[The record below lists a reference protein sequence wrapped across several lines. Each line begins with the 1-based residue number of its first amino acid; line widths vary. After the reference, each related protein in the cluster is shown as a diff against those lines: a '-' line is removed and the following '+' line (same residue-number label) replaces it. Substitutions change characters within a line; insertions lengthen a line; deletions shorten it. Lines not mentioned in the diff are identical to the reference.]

1 MIGPLGHELFPERRR
16 RTPVAVRER
25 PRRCPVS
32 IGCDARIGSDWD
44 ATSTAAASSRVG
56 ALELQLESEI
66 VFGQSAAVQ
75 TLQTLQTAL
84 IVVIFGHISPLP
96 VRCCSCHRPK
106 QSRRAVLGS
115 GAVSV
120 PVALSSKTATNGRNP
135 VPTLVPLP
143 RLRFNF
149 CAWSS
154 CAPLPSQFGSVSL
167 MPLWT
172 AGKTR
177 DWQSE
182 LLVSVPKL
190 EVDLDHDNF
199 KFPAGQTRG

>member
-44 ATSTAAASSRVG
+44 ATSTAAASSRVV

-120 PVALSSKTATNGRNP
+120 PVLFPAKEPQTDATPSRPWFRQAEMQFLCLAILCRSSFQ
-135 VPTLVPLP
+135 V
-143 RLRFNF
+143 RLRFLD
-149 CAWSS
+149 
-154 CAPLPSQFGSVSL
+154 APVDGRENQGLAIRDVGFSAQMGSGS
-167 MPLWT
+167 
-172 AGKTR
+172 
-177 DWQSE
+177 
-182 LLVSVPKL
+182 
-190 EVDLDHDNF
+190 
-199 KFPAGQTRG
+199 FPR